1 MRISMFLLIAAM
13 PMALVSA
20 APAQS
25 IPKTSAA
32 PIPEQACKP
41 LSPQWARGAD
51 GAFLRDSNTPVQFD
65 LHLAVARSVDG
76 CPVPAIL
83 RQDVDGSRTRN
94 VAPDQGAVRLLV
106 R

>member
-1 MRISMFLLIAAM
+1 MRISMFLLVAAT
-13 PMALVSA
+13 PMAVVLA

-25 IPKTSAA
+25 ISRTSVAAIPGKT
-32 PIPEQACKP
+32 CKP

-51 GAFLRDSNTPVQFD
+51 GAFLRDPSQPVQFD
-65 LHLAVARSVDG
+65 LHQAVARSVDG

-83 RQDVDGSRTRN
+83 RRDVDETRARN
-94 VAPDQGAVRLLV
+94 VTPDRGAVRLLV